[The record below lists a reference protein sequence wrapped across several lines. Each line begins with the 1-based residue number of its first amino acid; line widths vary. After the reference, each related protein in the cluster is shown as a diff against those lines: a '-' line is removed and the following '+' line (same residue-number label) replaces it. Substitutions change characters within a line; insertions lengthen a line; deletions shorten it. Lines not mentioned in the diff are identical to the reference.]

1 MIIKGNLI
9 DCAADC
15 SLRIIKNGYL
25 VLENGIIK
33 GVYENDRLPDTYKN
47 DEITDYKDALIIPG
61 LTDLHIHAPQ
71 FTFRGLG
78 MDLELLDWLNT
89 YTFVEESKYNNI
101 NYAKKA
107 YEIFVNKLKQSFTTR
122 ACIFATIHNDAT
134 LALMDLLEESG
145 LITMVGKVN
154 MDRNS
159 PDYLIEKTVA
169 SVTNTK
175 NWLNKAIKK
184 YKRTMPIITPRFIP
198 SCTDE
203 LMLKLGD
210 IIKDGDYHVQS
221 HLSENPSEVAWV
233 KELCPESSCYLDA
246 YQKRNVLSAKN
257 NRAIM
262 AHCVYSDDK
271 EIEILKENKIY
282 VAHCPQSNVN
292 LSSGIAPVRKFM
304 QNGIS
309 IGLGSDIAAGYS
321 LSILRIAAE
330 AVGASKLYFRYID
343 NKAKPLSS
351 AEAFYLA
358 TRGGGSYF
366 GKVGA
371 FEESYDADLVVI
383 NDDSLRTLNDDDLKK
398 RIERVVYLSEEC
410 CIIAKYVKG
419 TRII

>member
-159 PDYLIEKTVA
+159 PDYLIEKTEA

-175 NWLNKAIKK
+175 NWLNEAIKK

-210 IIKDGDYHVQS
+210 IIKDGDYHMQS

-257 NRAIM
+257 NRAVM

-321 LSILRIAAE
+321 LSMLRIAAE